1 METQVS
7 DRKEITEETLPAPGG
22 IGMAVAVDWGLT
34 VQVGLT
40 LIFSLINGMSGHAK
54 MMNIPVLALPLVSVL
69 FFVVGLIFAVALILF
84 GEMVRSG
91 RRWARIVQIVFSA
104 LLTIVGLSR
113 LVSFYHSF
121 TTGHFW
127 PLVTAIILLI
137 VSPLTVWRMLQ
148 PSTGRWFKFVTPAE
162 ARKRHGG
169 KWVWT
174 IVLCSI
180 IGGILQTIAA
190 MS

>member
-69 FFVVGLIFAVALILF
+69 FFVVGLIFAVAL
-84 GEMVRSG
+84 
-91 RRWARIVQIVFSA
+91 A
-104 LLTIVGLSR
+104 
-113 LVSFYHSF
+113 
-121 TTGHFW
+121 
-127 PLVTAIILLI
+127 
-137 VSPLTVWRMLQ
+137 SP
-148 PSTGRWFKFVTPAE
+148 PS
-162 ARKRHGG
+162 
-169 KWVWT
+169 
-174 IVLCSI
+174 
-180 IGGILQTIAA
+180 
-190 MS
+190 